1 MTTDHKT
8 NTMRRTTLLPAISI
22 SIIIV
27 TGGRLSAQSD
37 TSKLSFN
44 QVEVVKAFEIK
55 LRETEPV
62 ENMPTLGNPDPGLP
76 LYTYTITPVPVD
88 IQYPKPEIRAL
99 AMLPDDPID
108 IKKAFFKGGYGNRRS
123 PYGEAAWHT
132 TRKDI
137 YRWGAH
143 GKYFTADDRE
153 RYLNHKL
160 SNIDLDVFGSYVWKN
175 NLQLEGHFTNNY
187 RSRYLWNQNMPEDS
201 LVVQRN
207 MNRVDAKVGLSNID
221 LSPFKLNY
229 NAEAGFQ
236 NTSVSDQGI
245 FEQSFHVRG
254 EVEKHHTER
263 LAFVLN
269 LRLETT
275 VYKAENREALL
286 NALSSPHII
295 FRIGKFRSLI
305 GAAAILSNKNSAV
318 FPKIDLSYPVW
329 QDHIQAF
336 IGSDMKNHNNTM
348 FNLTAVNPFMNTR
361 VDSLQ
366 NTISR
371 EIFGGVRG
379 EYSFI
384 SYQFTGGYKLV
395 KNHFQFF
402 MDSTDIRRHKVSYA
416 DGNMIFL
423 TGNLDFKVRKNI
435 TAGGRLHGMWFK
447 TDDANYLSG
456 IPNLTLN
463 VYSKADF
470 FENKLK
476 LHAGLLFM
484 DGYRFNDFSGR
495 EQKENPLLDLE
506 ASVEY
511 FPLSF
516 LGLYIKGNNLLNS
529 NFQRW
534 QGYSQLGIQVSG
546 GLIATF

>member
-1 MTTDHKT
+1 
-8 NTMRRTTLLPAISI
+8 MRRIILLPAISFCLLI
-22 SIIIV
+22 LTKGI
-27 TGGRLSAQSD
+27 LSAQSD
-37 TSKLSFN
+37 TSKLAFN

-62 ENMPTLGNPDPGLP
+62 ENIPSLVTPDLSLP
-76 LYTYTITPVPVD
+76 RYAYTITPVPVD
-88 IQYPKPEIRAL
+88 IQYPKPELRAL
-99 AMLPDDPID
+99 AMQPDDPID
-108 IKKAFFKGGYGNRRS
+108 IKKAFLKGGYGNRVS
-123 PYGEAAWHT
+123 PCGEAAWHT
-132 TRKDI
+132 ARKDI

-143 GKYFTADDRE
+143 GKYFSADDQE
-153 RYLNHKL
+153 RFLNHKMT
-160 SNIDLDVFGSYVWKN
+160 NVDLDVFGSYVWKN
-175 NLQLEGHFTNNY
+175 NLQLEGQFTNNY

-201 LVVQRN
+201 LVIQRN
-207 MNRVDAKVGLSNID
+207 INQVDAKVGLSNID

-229 NAEAGFQ
+229 RSEVGFQ
-236 NTSVSDQGI
+236 NTRVSDQGI
-245 FEQSFHVRG
+245 FEQSLYVQG
-254 EVEKHHTER
+254 EVEKHRTER
-263 LAFVLN
+263 LAFVIN

-275 VYKAENREALL
+275 VYKAENWESLW
-286 NALSSPHII
+286 NALSSPHFIL
-295 FRIGKFRSLI
+295 RIGKFRSLL
-305 GAAAILSNKNSAV
+305 GVSAILSNKNSAI

-329 QDHIQAF
+329 QDHIQVF
-336 IGSDMKNHNNTM
+336 VGSDMKNYNNTM
-348 FNLTAVNPFMNTR
+348 FNLTDVNPFMNTR

-371 EIFGGVRG
+371 EIFGGVKG

-395 KNHFQFF
+395 NNHFQFF
-402 MDSTDIRRHKVSYA
+402 MDSTDIRRHRVSYA
-416 DGNMIFL
+416 DGNMAFL
-423 TGNLDFKVRKNI
+423 SGNLDFKVRKNI
-435 TAGGRLHGMWFK
+435 TVGGRLHGMWFK
-447 TDDANYLSG
+447 TDSTNYLLG

-484 DGYRFNDFSGR
+484 DGYRFPDFDGR
-495 EQKENPLLDLE
+495 VQKENPLLDLE

-516 LGLYIKGNNLLNS
+516 LGMYVKGNNLLNS